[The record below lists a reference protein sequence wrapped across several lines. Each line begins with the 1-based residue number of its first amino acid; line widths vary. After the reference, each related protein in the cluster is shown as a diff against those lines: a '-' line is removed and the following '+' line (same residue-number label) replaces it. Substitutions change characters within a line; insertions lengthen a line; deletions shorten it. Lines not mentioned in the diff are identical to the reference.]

1 LHRDTSQ
8 NERGNPLAVFEAHIA
23 ALEEAEVR
31 GRLDRSADAARYG
44 LARGTRYFFRARSVT
59 KAGVGNWS
67 QVLSWFVA

>member
-1 LHRDTSQ
+1 LR
-8 NERGNPLAVFEAHIA
+8 RPRCAVDST
-23 ALEEAEVR
+23 VR
-31 GRLDRSADAARYG
+31 ADAARYG